1 MDIFANMG
9 SATTTLIIQLQL
21 EDSNQLFESF
31 EGKGKGRE
39 GLLSDSQI
47 AFQMYKED
55 LERTAAIVADRTMSS
70 SIARACKSDGDVVVK
85 SLSQEQAAAGDRDV
99 ACALGGVAVH
109 CSLPPWT
116 VGSEF
121 LDEEVLEKLRALYV
135 TSPVEE
141 ASPENQLTVS
151 HSYGLANESDE
162 DVGESSSWAATKNLP
177 KHTKRS
183 CTACQEQV
191 SFFNLARAPCG
202 HEYCRD
208 CLRDLFRASLGDDS
222 LFPPR
227 CCRQPI
233 ATGSSVRIFLT
244 GDLIRRYEQKK
255 IEFDTPDRTYCAN
268 PLCSA
273 FIRVENIVNEQ
284 ASCQSCL
291 TVTCTICKASHTGD
305 CPEDVALQQALDAAE
320 QHGWQRCYN
329 CRRLVEL
336 EVGCNHITLVP
347 FESKKTA
354 ANFQR
359 CHCSAQFCYICGER
373 WKTCT
378 CAQWNEDRLIA
389 RANQV
394 VARQP
399 VRVDPPQQAARTAAV
414 VQNLRDRHNC
424 DHQSWQ
430 YIRGSHQCEECRHE
444 LPSYIF
450 ECRQC
455 NIQACNR
462 CRRNRL

>member
-1 MDIFANMG
+1 MDMFADMDFET
-9 SATTTLIIQLQL
+9 ATLILQLQL
-21 EDSNQLFESF
+21 EDSNELFESC

-39 GLLSDSQI
+39 GELSDSQV
-47 AFQMYKED
+47 AFQTYKED
-55 LERTAAIVADRTMSS
+55 LERTAAIVADRKMSS
-70 SIARACKSDGDVVVK
+70 SIARACVLDGDVVVE
-85 SLSQEQAAAGDRDV
+85 SLSQEQAAAGDRDI
-99 ACALGGVAVH
+99 ACTLGGVAAH

-135 TSPVEE
+135 TAPVEE
-141 ASPENQLTVS
+141 ASPENQLAVS
-151 HSYGLANESDE
+151 RSNGLANESDE
-162 DVGESSSWAATKNLP
+162 DVAKSSSWASTKNLP

-183 CTACQEQV
+183 CIACQEQI
-191 SFFNLARAPCG
+191 SFFNLARAPCD

-208 CLRDLFRASLGDDS
+208 CLRDLFRASLGDNS

-227 CCRQPI
+227 CCRQSI
-233 ATGSSVRIFLT
+233 ATGSSIRIFLT
-244 GDLIRRYEQKK
+244 GDLIHRYEQKK

-273 FIRVENIVNEQ
+273 FIRGENITNEQ
-284 ASCQSCL
+284 AFCPNCL
-291 TVTCTICKASHTGD
+291 TSTCTICSKASHTGD
-305 CPEDVALQQALDAAE
+305 RPEDVALQQALDAAE

-336 EVGCNHITLVP
+336 EIGCSHITLVP
-347 FESKKTA
+347 FEFMRVTA
-354 ANFQR
+354 DFQR

-399 VRVDPPQQAARTAAV
+399 VRVDPPQQAARIAAV
-414 VQNLRDRHNC
+414 VQNLRDRHNS
-424 DHQSWQ
+424 DHQS
-430 YIRGSHQCEECRHE
+430 
-444 LPSYIF
+444 
-450 ECRQC
+450 
-455 NIQACNR
+455 
-462 CRRNRL
+462 

>member
-1 MDIFANMG
+1 MDFETA
-9 SATTTLIIQLQL
+9 TLILQLQL
-21 EDSNQLFESF
+21 EDSNELFESC
-31 EGKGKGRE
+31 
-39 GLLSDSQI
+39 
-47 AFQMYKED
+47 ED
-55 LERTAAIVADRTMSS
+55 FERTAAIVADRKMSS
-70 SIARACKSDGDVVVK
+70 SIARACVLDGDVVVE
-85 SLSQEQAAAGDRDV
+85 SLSQEQAAAGDRDI
-99 ACALGGVAVH
+99 ACTLGGVAAH

-121 LDEEVLEKLRALYV
+121 LDEELA
-135 TSPVEE
+135 
-141 ASPENQLTVS
+141 VS
-151 HSYGLANESDE
+151 RSDGLDGLANESDE
-162 DVGESSSWAATKNLP
+162 DVAESSSWASTKNLP
-177 KHTKRS
+177 EHTKRS
-183 CTACQEQV
+183 CTACQEQI
-191 SFFNLARAPCG
+191 SFFNLARAPCD

-208 CLRDLFRASLGDDS
+208 CRRDLFRASLGDDY

-227 CCRQPI
+227 CCRQSI
-233 ATGSSVRIFLT
+233 ATGSSIRIFLT
-244 GDLIRRYEQKK
+244 GDLVHRYEQKK

-273 FIRVENIVNEQ
+273 IIRGENITNEQ
-284 ASCQSCL
+284 AFCPNCL
-291 TVTCTICKASHTGD
+291 TSTCTICSKASHTGD
-305 CPEDVALQQALDAAE
+305 FPEDVALQQALDAAE

-329 CRRLVEL
+329 CRRFVEL
-336 EVGCNHITLVP
+336 EIGCNHIT
-347 FESKKTA
+347 
-354 ANFQR
+354 
-359 CHCSAQFCYICGER
+359 CHCSAQFCYTYGER

-399 VRVDPPQQAARTAAV
+399 VRVDPPQQAGRIAAV
-414 VQNLRDRHNC
+414 VQNLRDRHNS

-462 CRRNRL
+462 CRSNRL